1 MAPEKVTEM
10 ILNVDLKCSGCYKK
24 VKKVICKIP
33 QITDQVFD
41 VDKNKV
47 KIKVVCCSP
56 EKIRDKLCYKGEGAI
71 QSIEIIEKPTE
82 QTDKPNEPK
91 MAKPVDDKPKV
102 PKKVTLV
109 DSKPNDPE
117 MAKPVGDKPKPKVSQ
132 EPEKVKPT
140 DPEKPKEANK
150 PNPPKDEPMK
160 PDSGPNPDAAKM
172 VYEPVHGYP
181 QMHPL
186 SAYPMAGYGWYN
198 DNYYGGVPF
207 QHGYGTP
214 VAPPPPA
221 GYGGFGYGYD
231 YNGYNGNRG
240 RYAINDYE
248 DEDDGGCSIM

>member
-1 MAPEKVTEM
+1 MPPITSAFFPHLNPTHTFIPHFLLTDNSRSAAMAPEKVTEM

-33 QITDQVFD
+33 IMHVEIIICDKTEITDQVFD

-109 DSKPNDPE
+109 DSSQRTE
-117 MAKPVGDKPKPKVSQ
+117 MAKPVGDKPKVPKKEKAKPAADKPK
-132 EPEKVKPT
+132 EPVKVMPAADKPKELEKAKPAA
-140 DPEKPKEANK
+140 DKPKEPEKPKPATDK
-150 PNPPKDEPMK
+150 PKEPEKAK
-160 PDSGPNPDAAKM
+160 PALTS
-172 VYEPVHGYP
+172 
-181 QMHPL
+181 QR
-186 SAYPMAGYGWYN
+186 
-198 DNYYGGVPF
+198 
-207 QHGYGTP
+207 T
-214 VAPPPPA
+214 
-221 GYGGFGYGYD
+221 
-231 YNGYNGNRG
+231 
-240 RYAINDYE
+240 
-248 DEDDGGCSIM
+248 